1 MQSKQSLSKISNYSG
16 LAVSAIVHVAAAYF
30 LLSHNFSEIKIGE
43 QKPIKIALNSFTPVP
58 QTSAPQISEQ
68 VMIPEPTPPAP
79 PPPPEPPKPEPKP
92 EPKVEPKPLPKPE
105 PKVEPKPL
113 PKPEPKKI
121 EKPKAE
127 PKKVEKKPLP
137 KPEPRPEPKIEP
149 KVEPKPA
156 ITAPAPT
163 ATPAPVVNSNLP
175 ANNKSIAAAPAQKV
189 AQELNLSNAQS
200 DEDFSKVIAAV
211 KKYKSYPNN
220 ARRMKHQGVVEV
232 RFLLKTDGSID
243 ELKVTK
249 SSGFES
255 LDNGA
260 LENVKKASSEF
271 PKPKEDR
278 YLRFPIAFTLR

>member
-58 QTSAPQISEQ
+58 QTTAPQISEQ

-105 PKVEPKPL
+105 PKKIEK

-121 EKPKAE
+121 EKPKPE

-137 KPEPRPEPKIEP
+137 KPEPRPEPKTEP

-163 ATPAPVVNSNLP
+163 TTPAPAVNSNLP
-175 ANNKSIAAAPAQKV
+175 ANNKSIASAPAQKV

-211 KKYKSYPNN
+211 KKHKSYPNN

-271 PKPKEDR
+271 PKPKEAR
-278 YLRFPIAFTLR
+278 YLRFPIAFTLK

>member
-68 VMIPEPTPPAP
+68 VMIPEQTPPAP
-79 PPPPEPPKPEPKP
+79 PPPPEPPRPE
-92 EPKVEPKPLPKPE
+92 PKPE

-121 EKPKAE
+121 EKPKPE

-163 ATPAPVVNSNLP
+163 ATPAPAVNSNLP
-175 ANNKSIAAAPAQKV
+175 AYNKSIASAPAQKV

-211 KKYKSYPNN
+211 KKHKSYPSN

-271 PKPKEDR
+271 PKPKEAR

>member
-105 PKVEPKPL
+105 PK
-113 PKPEPKKI
+113 KI
-121 EKPKAE
+121 EKPKPE

-149 KVEPKPA
+149 
-156 ITAPAPT
+156 APAT
-163 ATPAPVVNSNLP
+163 TPAPIVNSNLP
-175 ANNKSIAAAPAQKV
+175 ANNKSIASAPAQKV

-211 KKYKSYPNN
+211 KKHKSYPNN
-220 ARRMKHQGVVEV
+220 ARRMKHQGIVEV

-271 PKPKEDR
+271 PKPKEAR

>member
-1 MQSKQSLSKISNYSG
+1 MQSKQSLSKNSNYSG

-92 EPKVEPKPLPKPE
+92 EPKIEPKPLPKPE
-105 PKVEPKPL
+105 L
-113 PKPEPKKI
+113 KKI
-121 EKPKAE
+121 EKPKPE

-163 ATPAPVVNSNLP
+163 ATQAPAVNSNLP

-211 KKYKSYPNN
+211 KKHKNYPNN

>member
-1 MQSKQSLSKISNYSG
+1 LQSKQSLSKISNYSG

-58 QTSAPQISEQ
+58 QTTAPQISEQ
-68 VMIPEPTPPAP
+68 VLIPEPTPPAP
-79 PPPPEPPKPEPKP
+79 PPPPQPPKPE
-92 EPKVEPKPLPKPE
+92 PKPE

-121 EKPKAE
+121 EKPKPE
-127 PKKVEKKPLP
+127 PKKVEKKPEP
-137 KPEPRPEPKIEP
+137 KPEPRPEPKTEP

-156 ITAPAPT
+156 ITAPAPV
-163 ATPAPVVNSNLP
+163 ATPAPAVNSNLP

-211 KKYKSYPNN
+211 KKHKSYPNN

-271 PKPKEDR
+271 PKPKEAR
-278 YLRFPIAFTLR
+278 YLRFPIAFTLK

>member
-58 QTSAPQISEQ
+58 QTTAPQISEQ

-79 PPPPEPPKPEPKP
+79 PPQPPKPEPKP
-92 EPKVEPKPLPKPE
+92 EPKVE

-121 EKPKAE
+121 EKPKPE

-175 ANNKSIAAAPAQKV
+175 ANNKSIASAPAQKV

-211 KKYKSYPNN
+211 KKHKSYPNN

-271 PKPKEDR
+271 PKPKEAR

>member
-16 LAVSAIVHVAAAYF
+16 LVASAIVHVAAAYF

-79 PPPPEPPKPEPKP
+79 PPPEPPKPEPKP

-105 PKVEPKPL
+105 PK
-113 PKPEPKKI
+113 KI
-121 EKPKAE
+121 EKPKPE

-156 ITAPAPT
+156 ITAPAPV
-163 ATPAPVVNSNLP
+163 ATPAPVVNTNLP
-175 ANNKSIAAAPAQKV
+175 ANNKSIASAPAQKV

-211 KKYKSYPNN
+211 KKHKNYPSN
-220 ARRMKHQGVVEV
+220 ARRMRHQGVVEV

-243 ELKVTK
+243 ELKVSK

-255 LDNGA
+255 LDKGA
-260 LENVKKASSEF
+260 IENILKASSEF

>member
-30 LLSHNFSEIKIGE
+30 LLSHNFSEIKIDE

-105 PKVEPKPL
+105 PK
-113 PKPEPKKI
+113 KI
-121 EKPKAE
+121 EKPKPE

-156 ITAPAPT
+156 ITAPAPA

-175 ANNKSIAAAPAQKV
+175 ANNKSIASAPAQKV
-189 AQELNLSNAQS
+189 AQELNLANAQS

-211 KKYKSYPNN
+211 KKHKSYPNN

-271 PKPKEDR
+271 PKPKEAR
-278 YLRFPIAFTLR
+278 YLRFPIAFTLK

>member
-16 LAVSAIVHVAAAYF
+16 LTVSAIVHAAAAYF

-105 PKVEPKPL
+105 PK
-113 PKPEPKKI
+113 KI
-121 EKPKAE
+121 EKPKPE

-137 KPEPRPEPKIEP
+137 KPEPRPEPKIKP
-149 KVEPKPA
+149 KVEPTPA

-163 ATPAPVVNSNLP
+163 TTPAPAVNTNLP
-175 ANNKSIAAAPAQKV
+175 ANNKSIASAPAQKV

-211 KKYKSYPNN
+211 KKHKSYPNN

-271 PKPKEDR
+271 PKPKEAR
-278 YLRFPIAFTLR
+278 YLRFPIAFTLK

>member
-16 LAVSAIVHVAAAYF
+16 LAVSTIVHVAAAYF

-105 PKVEPKPL
+105 PK
-113 PKPEPKKI
+113 KI
-121 EKPKAE
+121 EKPKPE
-127 PKKVEKKPLP
+127 PKKVEKKPLS

-163 ATPAPVVNSNLP
+163 ATPAPAVNSNLP
-175 ANNKSIAAAPAQKV
+175 ANNKSIASAPAQKV

>member
-58 QTSAPQISEQ
+58 QTTAPQISEQ
-68 VMIPEPTPPAP
+68 VLIPEPTPPAP
-79 PPPPEPPKPEPKP
+79 PPPPQPPKPE
-92 EPKVEPKPLPKPE
+92 PKPE

-121 EKPKAE
+121 EKPKPE

-137 KPEPRPEPKIEP
+137 KPEPHPEPKTEP
-149 KVEPKPA
+149 KVEPTPA
-156 ITAPAPT
+156 ITAPAPV
-163 ATPAPVVNSNLP
+163 ATPAPAVNSNLP
-175 ANNKSIAAAPAQKV
+175 ANNKSIASAPAQKV

-211 KKYKSYPNN
+211 KKHKSYPNN

-271 PKPKEDR
+271 PKPKEAR
-278 YLRFPIAFTLR
+278 YLRFPIAFTLK

>member
-30 LLSHNFSEIKIGE
+30 LLSHNFSEVKIGE

-68 VMIPEPTPPAP
+68 VMTPEPTPPAP

-105 PKVEPKPL
+105 PK
-113 PKPEPKKI
+113 KI
-121 EKPKAE
+121 EKPKPE

-137 KPEPRPEPKIEP
+137 KPKPRPEPKIEP
-149 KVEPKPA
+149 KVEPTPA
-156 ITAPAPT
+156 ITAPSPA

-175 ANNKSIAAAPAQKV
+175 ANNKSIASAPAQKV

-211 KKYKSYPNN
+211 KKHKSYPNN

-232 RFLLKTDGSID
+232 RFLLKTDGSMD

-271 PKPKEDR
+271 PKPKEAR
-278 YLRFPIAFTLR
+278 YLRFPIAFTLK

>member
-1 MQSKQSLSKISNYSG
+1 MQYKQSLSKISNYSG

-79 PPPPEPPKPEPKP
+79 PPPPEPPKSE
-92 EPKVEPKPLPKPE
+92 PKPE

-121 EKPKAE
+121 EKPKPE

-137 KPEPRPEPKIEP
+137 KPEPRPEPKPEP
-149 KVEPKPA
+149 TPA
-156 ITAPAPT
+156 ITAPAPV
-163 ATPAPVVNSNLP
+163 ATPAPAVNSNLP
-175 ANNKSIAAAPAQKV
+175 ANNKSIASAPAQKV

-232 RFLLKTDGSID
+232 RFLLKIDGSID

-271 PKPKEDR
+271 PKPKEAR

>member
-79 PPPPEPPKPEPKP
+79 APPPPQPPKPE
-92 EPKVEPKPLPKPE
+92 PKPE

-121 EKPKAE
+121 EKPKPE

-156 ITAPAPT
+156 ITTPAPV
-163 ATPAPVVNSNLP
+163 ATPAPAVNSNLP
-175 ANNKSIAAAPAQKV
+175 ANNKSIASAPAQKV

-211 KKYKSYPNN
+211 KKHKSYPNN

-271 PKPKEDR
+271 PKPKEAR

>member
-43 QKPIKIALNSFTPVP
+43 QKPIKIALISFTPVP

-68 VMIPEPTPPAP
+68 VLIPEPTPPAP
-79 PPPPEPPKPEPKP
+79 PPPQPPKPE
-92 EPKVEPKPLPKPE
+92 PKPE

-121 EKPKAE
+121 EKPKPE

-149 KVEPKPA
+149 KPEPTPA
-156 ITAPAPT
+156 VTAPAPV

-175 ANNKSIAAAPAQKV
+175 ANNKSIASAPAQKV

-211 KKYKSYPNN
+211 KKHKSYPNN

-271 PKPKEDR
+271 PKPKEAR
-278 YLRFPIAFTLR
+278 YLRFPIAFTLK

>member
-43 QKPIKIALNSFTPVP
+43 QKPIKIAINSFTPVP
-58 QTSAPQISEQ
+58 QTTAPQISEQ
-68 VMIPEPTPPAP
+68 VLIPEPTPPAP

-92 EPKVEPKPLPKPE
+92 EPK
-105 PKVEPKPL
+105 
-113 PKPEPKKI
+113 
-121 EKPKAE
+121 
-127 PKKVEKKPLP
+127 
-137 KPEPRPEPKIEP
+137 IEP

-156 ITAPAPT
+156 ITPPAPV
-163 ATPAPVVNSNLP
+163 ATPAPAVNSNLP
-175 ANNKSIAAAPAQKV
+175 ANNKSIASAPAQKV

-211 KKYKSYPNN
+211 KKHKSYPKN

-271 PKPKEDR
+271 PKPKEAR

>member
-16 LAVSAIVHVAAAYF
+16 LAVSAIVHVVAAYF
-30 LLSHNFSEIKIGE
+30 LLSHNFSEIKIDE

-68 VMIPEPTPPAP
+68 VMIPEPTPPT
-79 PPPPEPPKPEPKP
+79 PPPEPPKPEPKP

-105 PKVEPKPL
+105 PK
-113 PKPEPKKI
+113 KI
-121 EKPKAE
+121 EKPKPE

-149 KVEPKPA
+149 KVEPRPTA
-156 ITAPAPT
+156 TAPAPT
-163 ATPAPVVNSNLP
+163 VTPAPVVNSNLP
-175 ANNKSIAAAPAQKV
+175 ANNKSIASAPAQKV

-211 KKYKSYPNN
+211 KKHKNYPNN

-271 PKPKEDR
+271 PKPKEAR
-278 YLRFPIAFTLR
+278 YLRFPIAFTLK

>member
-30 LLSHNFSEIKIGE
+30 LLSHNFSEVKIGE

-105 PKVEPKPL
+105 PKKV
-113 PKPEPKKI
+113 

-149 KVEPKPA
+149 KVEPTPA

-175 ANNKSIAAAPAQKV
+175 ANNKSIASAPAQKV
-189 AQELNLSNAQS
+189 AQELNLANAQS

-211 KKYKSYPNN
+211 KKHKSYPNN

-271 PKPKEDR
+271 PKPKEAR

>member
-1 MQSKQSLSKISNYSG
+1 M
-16 LAVSAIVHVAAAYF
+16 
-30 LLSHNFSEIKIGE
+30 
-43 QKPIKIALNSFTPVP
+43 
-58 QTSAPQISEQ
+58 
-68 VMIPEPTPPAP
+68 
-79 PPPPEPPKPEPKP
+79 
-92 EPKVEPKPLPKPE
+92 
-105 PKVEPKPL
+105 
-113 PKPEPKKI
+113 
-121 EKPKAE
+121 
-127 PKKVEKKPLP
+127 
-137 KPEPRPEPKIEP
+137 
-149 KVEPKPA
+149 
-156 ITAPAPT
+156 
-163 ATPAPVVNSNLP
+163 
-175 ANNKSIAAAPAQKV
+175 

-211 KKYKSYPNN
+211 KKHKSYPNN

-271 PKPKEDR
+271 PKPKEAR

>member
-105 PKVEPKPL
+105 PK
-113 PKPEPKKI
+113 KI
-121 EKPKAE
+121 EKPKPE

-149 KVEPKPA
+149 KVEPTPA

-163 ATPAPVVNSNLP
+163 ATPAPAVNSNLP
-175 ANNKSIAAAPAQKV
+175 ANNKSIASAPAQKV

-211 KKYKSYPNN
+211 KKHKNYPNN

-271 PKPKEDR
+271 PKPKEAR

>member
-30 LLSHNFSEIKIGE
+30 LLSHNFSEVKIGE

-105 PKVEPKPL
+105 PKKV
-113 PKPEPKKI
+113 

-149 KVEPKPA
+149 KVEPTPA

-175 ANNKSIAAAPAQKV
+175 ANNKSIASAPAQKV

-211 KKYKSYPNN
+211 KKHKNYPNN

-260 LENVKKASSEF
+260 LENVKRASSEF

>member
-105 PKVEPKPL
+105 PKKV
-113 PKPEPKKI
+113 

-149 KVEPKPA
+149 KVEPTPA

-175 ANNKSIAAAPAQKV
+175 ANNKSIASAPAQKV

-211 KKYKSYPNN
+211 KKHKSYPNN

-271 PKPKEDR
+271 PKPKEAR

>member
-105 PKVEPKPL
+105 PK
-113 PKPEPKKI
+113 KI

-137 KPEPRPEPKIEP
+137 KPEPRPESKIEP

-163 ATPAPVVNSNLP
+163 ATPAPAVNTNLP
-175 ANNKSIAAAPAQKV
+175 ANNKSIASAPAQKV

-271 PKPKEDR
+271 PKPKEAR
-278 YLRFPIAFTLR
+278 YLRFPIAFTLK

>member
-16 LAVSAIVHVAAAYF
+16 LVASAIVHVAAAYF

-58 QTSAPQISEQ
+58 QTTAPQISEQ
-68 VMIPEPTPPAP
+68 VMIPEPTPPA

-105 PKVEPKPL
+105 PK
-113 PKPEPKKI
+113 KI
-121 EKPKAE
+121 EKPKPE

-156 ITAPAPT
+156 ITAPAPV
-163 ATPAPVVNSNLP
+163 ATPAPVVNTNLP
-175 ANNKSIAAAPAQKV
+175 ANNKSIASAPAQKV

-211 KKYKSYPNN
+211 KKHKNYPSN
-220 ARRMKHQGVVEV
+220 ARRMRHQGVVEV

-271 PKPKEDR
+271 PKPKEAR

>member
-16 LAVSAIVHVAAAYF
+16 LVASAIVHVAAAYF

-68 VMIPEPTPPAP
+68 VLIPEPTPPAP

-92 EPKVEPKPLPKPE
+92 EPKI
-105 PKVEPKPL
+105 EPKPL

-121 EKPKAE
+121 EKPKPE
-127 PKKVEKKPLP
+127 PKKVEKKTLP

-149 KVEPKPA
+149 KPEPTPA
-156 ITAPAPT
+156 VTAPAPV

-175 ANNKSIAAAPAQKV
+175 ANNKSIASAPAQKV

-211 KKYKSYPNN
+211 KKYKNYPNN
-220 ARRMKHQGVVEV
+220 ARRMKYQGVVEV
-232 RFLLKTDGSID
+232 RFLLKTDGSMD

-271 PKPKEDR
+271 PKPKEAR
-278 YLRFPIAFTLR
+278 YLRFPIAFTLK

>member
-16 LAVSAIVHVAAAYF
+16 LAVSAIVHAAAAYF
-30 LLSHNFSEIKIGE
+30 LLSHNFSEITIGE

-58 QTSAPQISEQ
+58 QTTAPQISEQ

-92 EPKVEPKPLPKPE
+92 EPK
-105 PKVEPKPL
+105 
-113 PKPEPKKI
+113 
-121 EKPKAE
+121 
-127 PKKVEKKPLP
+127 KVEKKPLP
-137 KPEPRPEPKIEP
+137 KPEPRPEPKTEP

-163 ATPAPVVNSNLP
+163 TTPAPVVNSNLP
-175 ANNKSIAAAPAQKV
+175 ANNKSIASAPAQKV

-211 KKYKSYPNN
+211 KKHKSYPNN

-232 RFLLKTDGSID
+232 RFLLKADGSID

-271 PKPKEDR
+271 PKPKEAR

>member
-58 QTSAPQISEQ
+58 QTTAPQISEQ

-105 PKVEPKPL
+105 PK
-113 PKPEPKKI
+113 KI
-121 EKPKAE
+121 EKPKPE

-175 ANNKSIAAAPAQKV
+175 ANNKSIASAPAQKV

-211 KKYKSYPNN
+211 KKHKSYPNN

-271 PKPKEDR
+271 PKPKEAR

>member
-16 LAVSAIVHVAAAYF
+16 LTVSAIVHAAVAYF

-105 PKVEPKPL
+105 PKKV
-113 PKPEPKKI
+113 

-149 KVEPKPA
+149 KAEPTPA
-156 ITAPAPT
+156 VTAPAPV
-163 ATPAPVVNSNLP
+163 ATPAPVVNTNLP
-175 ANNKSIAAAPAQKV
+175 ANNKSIASAPAQKV

-211 KKYKSYPNN
+211 KKHKSYPNN

-271 PKPKEDR
+271 PKPKEAR
-278 YLRFPIAFTLR
+278 YLRFPIAFTLK

>member
-58 QTSAPQISEQ
+58 QTTAPQISEQ
-68 VMIPEPTPPAP
+68 VLIPEPTLPAP

-92 EPKVEPKPLPKPE
+92 EPKVEPKPE
-105 PKVEPKPL
+105 

-121 EKPKAE
+121 EKPKPE

-137 KPEPRPEPKIEP
+137 KPEPRPEPKTEP

-163 ATPAPVVNSNLP
+163 ATPAPAVNSNLP
-175 ANNKSIAAAPAQKV
+175 ANNKSIASAPAQKV
-189 AQELNLSNAQS
+189 AQELNLANAQS

-211 KKYKSYPNN
+211 KKHKNYPSN
-220 ARRMKHQGVVEV
+220 ARRMRHQGVVEV
-232 RFLLKTDGSID
+232 RFLLKTDGSVD
-243 ELKVTK
+243 ELKVSK

-271 PKPKEDR
+271 PKPKEAR

>member
-1 MQSKQSLSKISNYSG
+1 LQSKQSLSKISNYSG

-79 PPPPEPPKPEPKP
+79 PPPEPPKPEPKP

-105 PKVEPKPL
+105 PK
-113 PKPEPKKI
+113 KI
-121 EKPKAE
+121 EKPKPE

-175 ANNKSIAAAPAQKV
+175 ANNKSIASAPAQKV

-211 KKYKSYPNN
+211 KKHKSYPNN

>member
-30 LLSHNFSEIKIGE
+30 LLSHNFSEVKIGE

-58 QTSAPQISEQ
+58 QTTAPQISEQ

-79 PPPPEPPKPEPKP
+79 PPPPEPPKPE
-92 EPKVEPKPLPKPE
+92 PKPE

-149 KVEPKPA
+149 KVEPTPA

-175 ANNKSIAAAPAQKV
+175 ANNKSIASAPAQKV

-211 KKYKSYPNN
+211 KKHKNYPNN

-271 PKPKEDR
+271 PKPKEAR

>member
-30 LLSHNFSEIKIGE
+30 LLSHNFSEVKIGE

-79 PPPPEPPKPEPKP
+79 PPKP
-92 EPKVEPKPLPKPE
+92 
-105 PKVEPKPL
+105 

-156 ITAPAPT
+156 ITAPAPA

-175 ANNKSIAAAPAQKV
+175 ANNKSIASAPAQKV

-211 KKYKSYPNN
+211 KKHKNYPNN

-271 PKPKEDR
+271 PKPKEAR

>member
-16 LAVSAIVHVAAAYF
+16 LVASAIVHVAAAYF

-79 PPPPEPPKPEPKP
+79 PQEPPKPEPKP
-92 EPKVEPKPLPKPE
+92 EPKI
-105 PKVEPKPL
+105 EPKPL
-113 PKPEPKKI
+113 PKPEPKKV

-127 PKKVEKKPLP
+127 PKKVEKKPLT
-137 KPEPRPEPKIEP
+137 KPEPRPEPKTEP
-149 KVEPKPA
+149 KVEPKPEPTPA
-156 ITAPAPT
+156 ITAPAPI
-163 ATPAPVVNSNLP
+163 ATPAPAVNTNLP

-189 AQELNLSNAQS
+189 AQELNLANAQS

-211 KKYKSYPNN
+211 KKHKSYPNN

-271 PKPKEDR
+271 PKPKEAR

>member
-16 LAVSAIVHVAAAYF
+16 LALSAIVHVAAAYF
-30 LLSHNFSEIKIGE
+30 LLSHNFSEIKIDE

-58 QTSAPQISEQ
+58 QTSSPQISEQ

-105 PKVEPKPL
+105 PK
-113 PKPEPKKI
+113 KI
-121 EKPKAE
+121 EKPKPE

-149 KVEPKPA
+149 KVEPTPA

-163 ATPAPVVNSNLP
+163 ATPAPAVNSNLP
-175 ANNKSIAAAPAQKV
+175 ANNKSIASAPAQKV

-211 KKYKSYPNN
+211 KKHKNYPNN

-271 PKPKEDR
+271 PKPKEAR

>member
-105 PKVEPKPL
+105 PK
-113 PKPEPKKI
+113 KI
-121 EKPKAE
+121 EKPKPE

-156 ITAPAPT
+156 ITAPAPA

-175 ANNKSIAAAPAQKV
+175 ANNKSIASAPAQKV

-211 KKYKSYPNN
+211 KKHKSYPNN

-232 RFLLKTDGSID
+232 RFLLKTDGSIE

-271 PKPKEDR
+271 PKPKEAR

>member
-79 PPPPEPPKPEPKP
+79 PPPPEPPKPK
-92 EPKVEPKPLPKPE
+92 PKPE

-163 ATPAPVVNSNLP
+163 ATPAPAVNTNLP
-175 ANNKSIAAAPAQKV
+175 ANNKSIASAPTQKV

-271 PKPKEDR
+271 PKPKEAR

>member
-30 LLSHNFSEIKIGE
+30 LLSHNFSEINIGE

-58 QTSAPQISEQ
+58 QTTAPQIAEQ
-68 VMIPEPTPPAP
+68 VLIPEPTPPAP
-79 PPPPEPPKPEPKP
+79 PPPPQPPKPEPKP
-92 EPKVEPKPLPKPE
+92 EPKI
-105 PKVEPKPL
+105 EPKPL

-121 EKPKAE
+121 EKPKPE

-149 KVEPKPA
+149 KVEPTPA
-156 ITAPAPT
+156 TTAPSPA

-211 KKYKSYPNN
+211 KKHKNYPNN

-249 SSGFES
+249 SSGFEL

-271 PKPKEDR
+271 PKPKEAR

>member
-16 LAVSAIVHVAAAYF
+16 LAVSAIVHAAAAYF

-58 QTSAPQISEQ
+58 QTTAPQISEQ

-92 EPKVEPKPLPKPE
+92 EPK
-105 PKVEPKPL
+105 
-113 PKPEPKKI
+113 
-121 EKPKAE
+121 
-127 PKKVEKKPLP
+127 KVEKKPLP
-137 KPEPRPEPKIEP
+137 KPEPRPEPKTEP

-163 ATPAPVVNSNLP
+163 ATPAPAVNSNLP
-175 ANNKSIAAAPAQKV
+175 ANNKSIASAPAQKV

-211 KKYKSYPNN
+211 KKHKSYPNN

-232 RFLLKTDGSID
+232 RFLLKADGSID

-271 PKPKEDR
+271 PKPKEAR